1 MKSKTIK
8 KVLRKKFN
16 DFCKSIK
23 DKDVRNL
30 VLKNSII
37 TGGSIASMF
46 LREPVNDFDIYF
58 KNAETVKAVAE
69 YYINDFI
76 NSNSKFNITLTETTD
91 DIDGIPRYKIK
102 VHSDGIAA
110 EEEFEY
116 GEGPDVAENPDMYP
130 DINGN
135 MTNPVPCEDISE
147 FDCNE
152 ATNDNED
159 ETKDI
164 EPPSKYRPVYLSS
177 NAITLSDKIQLII
190 RFYGSA
196 EEIHKNYDFV
206 HCTCYWESDTGKL
219 TLPSEALAALLS
231 KELIYRGSRYPL
243 ASIIRSRKF
252 FQRGFTINAG
262 QYLKMCIQ
270 LNSLDLTKLS
280 VLEDQLTGVDA
291 YYFINLLHAIPE
303 KSIID
308 GSVDSEYIITL
319 VDRFF

>member
-1 MKSKTIK
+1 MKPKTIK

-16 DFCKSIK
+16 DFCMSIK
-23 DKDVRNL
+23 DEKVREL
-30 VLKNSII
+30 VMKNSII
-37 TGGSIASMF
+37 TGGSIASML

-58 KNAETVKAVAE
+58 KNAETVKAVAN
-69 YYINDFI
+69 YYIEEF
-76 NSNSKFNITLTETTD
+76 SNKNGFAITLTETVD
-91 DIDGIPRYKIK
+91 DLDGITRYKIK
-102 VHSDGIAA
+102 VQSVGIAA
-110 EEEFEY
+110 EEGFDY
-116 GEGPDVAENPDMYP
+116 GEGPDEGPDVAEDPSIYP
-130 DINGN
+130 EVTSS
-135 MTNPVPCEDISE
+135 MTNPEPREDADTE
-147 FDCNE
+147 DADTE
-152 ATNDNED
+152 DADKEND
-159 ETKDI
+159 
-164 EPPSKYRPVYLSS
+164 SKKLPTYRPVYLSS
-177 NAITLSDKIQLII
+177 NAITLSDKVQLII

-231 KELIYRGSRYPL
+231 RELIYRGSRYPL

-252 FQRGFTINAG
+252 IQRGFTINAG

-291 YYFINLLHAIPE
+291 YYFVNLLHAIPE